1 MLEAM
6 KPEFIAPFVG
16 YLASEQ
22 IEDTGT
28 VHEVFGGYAARLRWQ
43 RTYGY
48 VYLTRLVVMAA
59 HTMEVSVTSRPT
71 FAHLPLPETLR
82 NSAQCAV

>member
-1 MLEAM
+1 M

-43 RTYGY
+43 RTYGC
-48 VYLTRLVVMAA
+48 VSPLICVAHGVVQSLA
-59 HTMEVSVTSRPT
+59 H
-71 FAHLPLPETLR
+71 
-82 NSAQCAV
+82 

>member
-1 MLEAM
+1 MGIPLIYRDMLEAM

-43 RTYGY
+43 RTYG
-48 VYLTRLVVMAA
+48 
-59 HTMEVSVTSRPT
+59 
-71 FAHLPLPETLR
+71 
-82 NSAQCAV
+82 

>member
-48 VYLTRLVVMAA
+48 VVIPST
-59 HTMEVSVTSRPT
+59 T
-71 FAHLPLPETLR
+71 
-82 NSAQCAV
+82 